1 MDASSGREHFVFAN
15 STQNNRI
22 ESYRIGDA
30 MKNLPSPRV
39 TPAEAARL
47 LGVSYPTIKQWIYRK
62 KIRSVR
68 TPGGHHRIPASE
80 IRRLGVSAPTRGGGS
95 TLDAISGRN
104 KLFGTVERIRVSGL
118 LAEVTLDV
126 AGQRLTAI
134 ITKSAVNDL
143 QLKAGSPAYALIK
156 ATEVM
161 VIRAE

>member
-1 MDASSGREHFVFAN
+1 
-15 STQNNRI
+15 
-22 ESYRIGDA
+22 
-30 MKNLPSPRV
+30 MKDLPSPRV

-68 TPGGHHRIPASE
+68 TPGGHHRIPTSE
-80 IRRLGVSAPTRGGGS
+80 IRRLGAAVPARAGASA
-95 TLDAISGRN
+95 LDAISGRN
-104 KLFGTVERIRVSGL
+104 KLLGTVARIRVSGL

-134 ITKSAVNDL
+134 ITKSAVTDL
-143 QLKAGSPAYALIK
+143 QLKTGSPAYALIK

>member
-1 MDASSGREHFVFAN
+1 
-15 STQNNRI
+15 
-22 ESYRIGDA
+22 
-30 MKNLPSPRV
+30 MKDQPSLRV

-47 LGVSYPTIKQWIYRK
+47 LGVSYPTVKQWIYRK

-68 TPGGHHRIPASE
+68 TPGGHHRIPTSE
-80 IRRLGVSAPTRGGGS
+80 IRRLGAAAPSRPGAA
-95 TLDAISGRN
+95 LDAISGRN
-104 KLFGTVERIRVSGL
+104 KLLGTVARIRVSGL

-126 AGQRLTAI
+126 AGQKLTAI

-143 QLKAGSPAYALIK
+143 QLKPGSPAYALIK

>member
-1 MDASSGREHFVFAN
+1 
-15 STQNNRI
+15 
-22 ESYRIGDA
+22 
-30 MKNLPSPRV
+30 MKDLPSPRL
-39 TPAEAARL
+39 TPTEAARL

-68 TPGGHHRIPASE
+68 TPGGHHRIPTSE
-80 IRRLGVSAPTRGGGS
+80 IRRLGAQTPARTGT

-104 KLFGTVERIRVSGL
+104 KLFGTVARIRVSGL

-126 AGQRLTAI
+126 AGQKLTAI

>member
-1 MDASSGREHFVFAN
+1 
-15 STQNNRI
+15 
-22 ESYRIGDA
+22 
-30 MKNLPSPRV
+30 MKDLPSPRV

-68 TPGGHHRIPASE
+68 TPGGHHRIPTSE
-80 IRRLGVSAPTRGGGS
+80 IRRLGAAAPSRGSG
-95 TLDAISGRN
+95 TALDAISGRN
-104 KLFGTVERIRVSGL
+104 KLLGTVARIRVSGL

-134 ITKSAVNDL
+134 ITKSAVTDL

>member
-1 MDASSGREHFVFAN
+1 
-15 STQNNRI
+15 
-22 ESYRIGDA
+22 
-30 MKNLPSPRV
+30 MKDLPSPRV

-68 TPGGHHRIPASE
+68 TPGGHHRIPTSE
-80 IRRLGVSAPTRGGGS
+80 IRRLGAAVPSRTGASP
-95 TLDAISGRN
+95 LDAISGRN
-104 KLFGTVERIRVSGL
+104 KLLGTVARIRVSGL

-134 ITKSAVNDL
+134 ITKSAVTDL
-143 QLKAGSPAYALIK
+143 QLKTGSPAYALIK

>member
-1 MDASSGREHFVFAN
+1 
-15 STQNNRI
+15 
-22 ESYRIGDA
+22 
-30 MKNLPSPRV
+30 MKDLPSPRV

-47 LGVSYPTIKQWIYRK
+47 LGVSYPTVKQWIYRN

-68 TPGGHHRIPASE
+68 TPGGHHRIPTSE
-80 IRRLGVSAPTRGGGS
+80 IRRLGAAVPPRGKAAS
-95 TLDAISGRN
+95 LDAISGRN
-104 KLFGTVERIRVSGL
+104 KLLGTVARIRVSGL

-126 AGQRLTAI
+126 AGQKLTAI

-143 QLKAGSPAYALIK
+143 HLKAGSPAYALIK